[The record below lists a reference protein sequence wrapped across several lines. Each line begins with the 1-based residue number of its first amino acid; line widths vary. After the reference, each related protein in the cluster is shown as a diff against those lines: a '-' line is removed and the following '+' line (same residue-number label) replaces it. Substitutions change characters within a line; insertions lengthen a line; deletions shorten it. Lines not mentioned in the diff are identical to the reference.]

1 MSIRQYG
8 IIDYEKI
15 REAQVI
21 ITNAIINGDFET
33 GTLMGW
39 LDPASVA
46 TVTDKHSRITVGSKY
61 SCNLKHSAY
70 GIIQL
75 FNPPICTEDIIE
87 ASIELLAENP
97 TTESLLIT
105 FYTTDGL
112 SFGFSLSPSTVSN
125 DWIFRDVASPLQS
138 RMQTDPSY
146 RKKRIYAVQLSNNGT
161 TDGLYIDRFVMLII
175 NSQARASSA
184 TLKDTSFTV
193 PAGGETTTSPL
204 GIIPVTPG
212 QVLGLSLEYKSNV
225 TLYAAE
231 TLFQLRIDLLNTDG
245 TVKETLTFTPPNRP
259 GADFWTAYNVYTLI
273 PSSVSYI
280 APYFYFKNAE
290 TGSVT
295 INIRNV
301 KAYPTPRQDTPHHG
315 STGQVTVGTTAVQI
329 TTTPTPIQTVVLKA
343 DVDNTAKVYWGIE
356 AVSTS
361 SFALDPGEAIE
372 ISIDDLSKIR
382 LIAAAAGQKIHYA
395 WLR

>member
-46 TVTDKHSRITVGSKY
+46 TVSDKHPITVMASKY
-61 SCNLKHSAY
+61 SCNLKHSSY

-112 SFGFSLSPSTVSN
+112 SFSFSLSPSTVPN

-146 RKKRIYAVQLSNNGT
+146 RKKRIYAVQLSNKGT

-175 NSQARASSA
+175 NSQARSSSA

-193 PAGGETTTSPL
+193 SAGGETTTSYL

-212 QVLGLSLEYKSNV
+212 QVLALSLEYKSDV
-225 TLYAAE
+225 TLLKAD
-231 TLFQLRIDLLNTDG
+231 TLFQVRVNLLNTDG

-259 GADFWTAYNVYTLI
+259 GTDYLPYNIYTLI

-290 TGSVT
+290 TGNVT

-315 STGQVTVGTTAVQI
+315 LTGQVTVGTTAVQI
-329 TTTPTPIQTVVLKA
+329 TTATTPIQIVILKA

-356 AVSTS
+356 TVSTS
-361 SFALDPGEAIE
+361 NFPLDPGEAIE
-372 ISIDDLSKIR
+372 ISIDDLSKIW